1 MQIHKRDSASH
12 RRPVMEDP
20 VELNEAE
27 ASAVSGGVMCS
38 RDPAV
43 QLVTYMATAGMSVG
57 SFRMGRSS
65 AGVNPLL
72 PY

>member
-1 MQIHKRDSASH
+1 MQTHKRDSNSSQ
-12 RRPVMEDP
+12 RPTMEGP

-43 QLVTYMATAGMSVG
+43 QLVMYMATAGMSVG
-57 SFRMGRSS
+57 SRNGAFICWG
-65 AGVNPLL
+65 
-72 PY
+72 